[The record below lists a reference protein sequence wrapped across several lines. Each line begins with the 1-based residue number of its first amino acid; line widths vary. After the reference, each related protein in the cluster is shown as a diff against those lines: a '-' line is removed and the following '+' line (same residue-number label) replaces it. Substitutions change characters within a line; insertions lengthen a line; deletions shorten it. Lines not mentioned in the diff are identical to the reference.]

1 MATGSTKTKNG
12 KKIMLYRANTEN
24 ADLSATE
31 YLAET
36 QILIGINNGTPNVA
50 STDLDQKVPIG
61 NGTVNDDGGNQLTGS
76 NGGDNSTDNTST
88 YKEGAGNSDVTAQN
102 LIANGTSVSKT
113 WTIANLAAA
122 GTVMTSTEPFGFW
135 MYIKDATEYAKLA
148 AAGTVLDVR
157 FRTNGD
163 GATLYYQYVRTK
175 AQLAV
180 GWNWIT
186 SGTTIMTGLTQGAG
200 GAPSGIMDELIIII
214 TTVLATD
221 TFVAG
226 DIVYDLLRQWAD
238 SDLIKTYVSGYPTFD
253 EVNQKITIRTQLTS
267 LEANGFDISEF
278 GTLNTDGTPLLL
290 SHDVFTA
297 ESKSSTDEFIFILED
312 ELI

>member
-1 MATGSTKTKNG
+1 MAVGGKITTTGKNVMLNRTYKSTPDYTVPSVF
-12 KKIMLYRANTEN
+12 
-24 ADLSATE
+24 SAG
-31 YLAET
+31 
-36 QILIGINNGTPNVA
+36 IGLTTPVA
-50 STDLDQKVPIG
+50 TDTSLEIRVPISD
-61 NGTVNDDGGNQLTGS
+61 GTINDDGQQTFTGTG
-76 NGGDNSTDNTST
+76 GGDNSTDNIATF
-88 YKEGAGNSDVTAQN
+88 KEGAGVVDATAQN

-113 WTIANLAAA
+113 WTIANLATS

-278 GTLNTDGTPLLL
+278 GTLNTDGTPALIA
-290 SHDVFTA
+290 HDVFTA
-297 ESKSSTDEFIFILED
+297 ESKSDTDEFIFIIEN
-312 ELI
+312 ELV